1 MRIYEFCKQY
11 ELSTKDV
18 ILWLKEAGYDISSHM
33 SALSDE
39 AKEFLLKKIDKKID
53 NSSSQKDSS
62 IVKQQ
67 DSQHNNNAKVEP
79 KESPKIEAK
88 QAAPSVT
95 EKEQQV
101 SPVQNVSRFHKN
113 QSSMNARRPV
123 QARQRT
129 TVVSQQPKVVQHEK
143 VELPLK
149 PILLADLAD
158 KLHRQASDLIVHL
171 LRQGKVVTKNQLL
184 DEKMLRSLSALL
196 GFDIKEDIAQ
206 APVVAEVKQRV
217 QEGTVQRAPV
227 IVVIGHVDHGK
238 TSFLDYVRKTRV
250 ASREKGGITQH
261 LGAYEA
267 VTKNGKVVF
276 LDTPGHEAFTHM
288 RKRGLSVADI
298 AILMV
303 AADDGVMPQTIE
315 AINHA
320 QQAGVPIIVALNK
333 IDKVDEAQAEKVR
346 ASLSQYGLLPE
357 EWGGQTM
364 VIPISSK
371 TGQNID
377 QLLDMLA
384 LQSEVMELKA
394 RTEGAGQGYV
404 LESKMEK
411 GRGAVATILLQNGT
425 VKVGDFFV
433 AGDITGKV
441 SSMVNSAGVR
451 VTEVGPAVPV
461 QLSGFD
467 TMPQAGDEF
476 HVIAAEDYKIAKAKT
491 VDHSSMLT
499 QVAQQGQQHED
510 AVKLILKVDTNSS
523 KEALVNAISK
533 LSFKKAK
540 LSIVFSSIGNIN
552 ESDVQLA
559 HTTKARIYGFGV
571 KPESGV
577 MSLAQR
583 LGVAIE
589 LHYIIYHLID
599 EITAYAKSLEQP
611 EKVIIKTGEAI
622 VRKVFDI
629 KNVGVIAGCYVKDG
643 KIIKNSKAIVYRGNR
658 KIGEGEIESLQRD
671 KRAMKE
677 VAAGFECAFI
687 VKGHNDFAI
696 DDRIE
701 CLQEQIQQQN

>member
-18 ILWLKEAGYDISSHM
+18 ILWLKEAGYDIGSHM

-39 AKEFLLKKIDKKID
+39 AKDFLLKKIEKKD
-53 NSSSQKDSS
+53 DHSSSKKDSS
-62 IVKQQ
+62 IVKQH
-67 DSQHNNNAKVEP
+67 DSQHNNNAKVQP
-79 KESPKIEAK
+79 RDTHNVEAK
-88 QAAPSVT
+88 QAVSLVI

-101 SPVQNVSRFHKN
+101 SPVQNVSPSYKKH
-113 QSSMNARRPV
+113 SSANTRRPV
-123 QARQRT
+123 QAMHRPS
-129 TVVSQQPKVVQHEK
+129 VVSQQPKVVQHEK

-149 PILLADLAD
+149 PILLADLAE
-158 KLHRQASDLIVHL
+158 KLNRQASDLIVHL

-184 DEKMLRSLSALL
+184 DEKMLRSLSTLL
-196 GFDIKEDIAQ
+196 GFDIKEEVVE
-206 APVVAEVKQRV
+206 APATEVKQRV

-227 IVVIGHVDHGK
+227 VVVIGHVDHGK

-320 QQAGVPIIVALNK
+320 QQAGVPVIVALNK
-333 IDKVDEAQAEKVR
+333 IDKVDEAQAEKVKG
-346 ASLSQYGLLPE
+346 SLSQYGLLPE

-441 SSMVNSAGVR
+441 SSMVNSAGAR
-451 VTEVGPAVPV
+451 VNEVGPAVPV

-467 TMPQAGDEF
+467 SMPQAGDEF
-476 HVIAAEDYKIAKAKT
+476 NIITAEDYKIAKAKA
-491 VDHSSMLT
+491 VDQSSLST

-510 AVKLILKVDTNSS
+510 AIKLVLKVDTNSS

-583 LGVAIE
+583 LGVSIE

-599 EITAYAKSLEQP
+599 EISAYAKSLEQP
-611 EKVIIKTGEAI
+611 DKVIIKTGEAI

-658 KIGEGEIESLQRD
+658 KIGEGEIETLQRD